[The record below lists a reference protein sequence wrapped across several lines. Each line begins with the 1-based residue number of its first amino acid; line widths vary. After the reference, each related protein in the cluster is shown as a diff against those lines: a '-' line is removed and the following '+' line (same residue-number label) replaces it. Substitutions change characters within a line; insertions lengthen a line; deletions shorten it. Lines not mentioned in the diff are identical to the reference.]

1 MNKALL
7 NSQLV
12 SGTDIQIRVDA
23 LQNLPAFAV
32 DGKPC
37 TRDDSDPMA
46 GQAAFTCPDLD
57 RGIHELDI
65 QNDQDLPIF
74 ICHLDLGLGATTSA
88 VGSATTASPT
98 TSESSMPVLTLS
110 YSYKS
115 QFYAPTP
122 PASGTSSSNPIQAVH
137 AGEIAIGI
145 VAGVLL
151 VIIVGFSGYLLRLR
165 RRHQGHQGKTSLLTF
180 SAVLISH

>member
-12 SGTDIQIRVDA
+12 SGTDIQVRVDA
-23 LQNLPAFAV
+23 FDNFPAFAV
-32 DGKPC
+32 DGTSC
-37 TRDDSDPMA
+37 TRDDTDPTA
-46 GQAAFTCPDLD
+46 GQAAFTCQNLCG
-57 RGIHELDI
+57 GIHELDI
-65 QNDQDLPIF
+65 QNDQSLPIF
-74 ICHLDLGLGATTSA
+74 ICLDLGATLSA
-88 VGSATTASPT
+88 VRSTTAASPT
-98 TSESSMPVLTLS
+98 TSETSTPVLTLS
-110 YSYKS
+110 YSYIP

-122 PASGTSSSNPIQAVH
+122 PPSGTSSSNPIQAVH
-137 AGEIAIGI
+137 TGEIAIGI